1 MYTKFKGI
9 EVVAIASG
17 LPAKAETLTE
27 LTNGLIDEK
36 RAKRLVK
43 ATGFKKLRLS
53 KHKEL
58 TSDYCVAAAEKIFKD
73 LNFDRSKIDGFVF
86 ITQTMDYIVPA
97 TSHVM
102 QERLKLSN
110 DIVAIDVIQGC
121 SGYVYGLYLGAM
133 MISRGSCKN
142 VIVCCGD
149 VHNFEP
155 KKAVNNNTSMIFG
168 DAGTATLLTAG
179 EGEIAFN
186 IKTYGEKHQALI
198 CKRSGRR
205 YPKISE
211 YDPTATPELLKEN
224 DTFMDGLAIVEFS
237 LNEVP
242 SDINY
247 LLKKENLKADEIG
260 VFAVHQAN
268 KLIVNSLAEKFGV
281 DYDKVPF
288 YAAEIGNTSSA
299 SIPVFLSRLENRNEY
314 DLSKSCL
321 CGFGVGLSVAA
332 AVCNLTNTK
341 LLGSVEFE

>member
-1 MYTKFKGI
+1 MYTKFQGI
-9 EVVAIASG
+9 KIAAIASG
-17 LPAKAETLTE
+17 LPAKARTLTE

-53 KHKEL
+53 EHKEL

-73 LNFDRSKIDGFVF
+73 LNFNRDKIDGFVF
-86 ITQTMDYIVPA
+86 ITQTMDYIIPA

-102 QERLKLSN
+102 QERLKLPN
-110 DIVAIDVIQGC
+110 HIAAIDVIQGC

-133 MISRGSCKN
+133 MISSGSCKN
-142 VIVCCGD
+142 VLICCGD

-155 KKAVNNNTSMIFG
+155 EKAAHNNVSMIFG
-168 DAGTATLLTAG
+168 DAGTATLLTVG
-179 EGEIAFN
+179 EDEIAFN

-205 YPKISE
+205 YPKLSE
-211 YDPTATPELLKEN
+211 FDPAVTPELLKEN

-237 LNEVP
+237 MNEVP

-247 LLKKENLKADEIG
+247 LLEKEHLTVDDIG

-268 KLIVNSLAEKFGV
+268 KLIVNSLAEKLGV

-288 YAAEIGNTSSA
+288 YASEIGNTSSA
-299 SIPVFLSRLENRNEY
+299 SIPVFFSKLDNAKQY
-314 DLSKSCL
+314 DLRKSCL

-332 AVCNLTNTK
+332 AVCNLQNTK
-341 LLGSVEFE
+341 FLGSVEFE